1 MATHVNIA
9 DADRHLTELIALA
22 KQGEEV
28 VIEDEDRTPIKLVV
42 VKPKKQRVF
51 GQHEGR
57 GWIADNFND
66 PLSEDFWFGGTP

>member
-9 DADRHLTELIALA
+9 DADGHLTELIALA

-28 VIEDEDRTPIKLVV
+28 VIEDEDRIPIKLVV
-42 VKPKKQRVF
+42 ARLKKQRVF
-51 GQHEGR
+51 GQHEGT

-66 PLSEDFWFGGTP
+66 PLSDDFWLGGNP